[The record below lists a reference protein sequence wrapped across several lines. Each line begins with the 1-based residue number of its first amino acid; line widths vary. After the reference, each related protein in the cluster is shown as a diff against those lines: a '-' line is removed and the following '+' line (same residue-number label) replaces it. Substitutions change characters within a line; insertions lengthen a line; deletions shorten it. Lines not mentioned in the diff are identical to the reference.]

1 MAAER
6 PTLRPVSS
14 DPARDPGERRKQ
26 LKARNWA
33 MLLALVAFVV
43 LIYVVAIVRMSGG

>member
-6 PTLRPVSS
+6 PAARPVSS
-14 DPARDPGERRKQ
+14 NPAERRKQ

-33 MLLALVAFVV
+33 LLLALVAFVV

>member
-1 MAAER
+1 MAAG
-6 PTLRPVSS
+6 RPVSS
-14 DPARDPGERRKQ
+14 DPLERRKQ

-33 MLLALVAFVV
+33 LLLALVGFVV